1 MSRLNEIKKLSFRVY
16 KDSDINNMGLVVL
29 RTDIEKVLG
38 EIDKNVKHIISDL
51 EYSAYNLCEGRNY
64 KELPIGLV
72 ESTSAQDTLLMA
84 IRDLR
89 KQFEVKE

>member
-1 MSRLNEIKKLSFRVY
+1 MSILNEIKKKRFIASNFGWADYVVKLS
-16 KDSDINNMGLVVL
+16 
-29 RTDIEKVLG
+29 DIEKILG